1 MEVKLSKEQHAPS
14 YDLGKAKALIAEKR
28 YTVSSR
34 PRRFVANHLGNP
46 SIFIPEIIA
55 GMRQSEFRKSMEL
68 DMLPG
73 TYADVYVTRFEGD
86 EWYVKFFINDEG
98 GLSVNVLS
106 CNWDGVTH

>member
-1 MEVKLSKEQHAPS
+1 
-14 YDLGKAKALIAEKR
+14 
-28 YTVSSR
+28 
-34 PRRFVANHLGNP
+34 
-46 SIFIPEIIA
+46 
-55 GMRQSEFRKSMEL
+55 MEL